1 MLRYCVYIFCRTNK
15 LQSLT
20 DSRDSWTSR
29 KSKKSEECI
38 DTNMYMYI
46 ADFLEGFLD
55 STEMSRS
62 RLSVNSSAGL
72 KRCKLSVRVRND

>member
-1 MLRYCVYIFCRTNK
+1 MIYIFCRTNK
-15 LQSLT
+15 LQGLT

-38 DTNMYMYI
+38 DTNMYI
-46 ADFLEGFLD
+46 VNFLEGFLD
-55 STEMSRS
+55 STEMSTS
-62 RLSVNSSAGL
+62 RLSVNSSTDL